1 MNKSSS
7 EQNWNTGTLGFLGH
21 THLCGYV
28 HLIPKCRPIN
38 YSFACMVISPLRLV
52 NMYKKQKKFEVK
64 MRQRGLI
71 NMQTKENLF
80 AAILE

>member
-1 MNKSSS
+1 MLISS
-7 EQNWNTGTLGFLGH
+7 
-21 THLCGYV
+21 
-28 HLIPKCRPIN
+28 
-38 YSFACMVISPLRLV
+38 LRLV